1 MEILDTNWTTFFSLS
16 NCTIFWG
23 HPVVAYN
30 YTYKFYNS
38 LDNKVFGS
46 GSQTLRLEAK
56 KYSMA
61 RVVGFTRLNNRDG
74 RTPTKMLFLCW

>member
-1 MEILDTNWTTFFSLS
+1 MLTFRLNRYGDSGYELDNFFFSLA

-38 LDNKVFGS
+38 LDNNVKVFGS
-46 GSQTLRLEAK
+46 GSQTLRLEAE

-61 RVVGFTRLNNRDG
+61 RVVGFTR
-74 RTPTKMLFLCW
+74 